1 MSQPFIGEIILV
13 AFNFA
18 AAGWAKCDGQML
30 PIAENEALF
39 TLIGTTYGGDGQTTF
54 AVPDLRSRIP
64 IHQGQGPGFQNFTIG
79 EFGGVETV
87 ILSPAQMA
95 QHTHTIALGS
105 LNGTLRCRNGAGNQ
119 LTPVGN
125 VPAIGAF
132 GPLTDPTLAVASTPI
147 RAVHITELRVRLNA
161 VRAGVGLQPY
171 AWTDPTLTAGTTVA
185 RAQHLIDLR
194 AALTEAR
201 ATAGLPAP
209 VFAEPIA
216 TGTKIKAAHL
226 VELRD
231 ALASTP
237 ASPTAR
243 YSNAAA
249 DATMHAASI
258 QMGGSVTAGLAGG
271 SQPHDN
277 VQPYLA
283 LNYLISLFG
292 IFPSQT

>member
-1 MSQPFIGEIILV
+1 MR
-13 AFNFA
+13 
-18 AAGWAKCDGQML
+18 
-30 PIAENEALF
+30 ALREKGCCCGLTYF
-39 TLIGTTYGGDGQTTF
+39 TK
-54 AVPDLRSRIP
+54 
-64 IHQGQGPGFQNFTIG
+64 
-79 EFGGVETV
+79 
-87 ILSPAQMA
+87 
-95 QHTHTIALGS
+95 
-105 LNGTLRCRNGAGNQ
+105 RCRNGLGNQ
-119 LTPVGN
+119 LTPVGG

-132 GPLTDPTLAVASTPI
+132 GPLTDPTLAVASTPV
-147 RAVHITELRVRLNA
+147 RAVHVAELRVRVNA

-171 AWTDPTLTAGTTVA
+171 AWADPTLTAGTTVA

-194 AALTEAR
+194 TALTEAR
-201 ATAGLPAP
+201 TTAGLPAP

-226 VELRD
+226 TELRD
-231 ALASTP
+231 ALSSTP

-249 DATMHAASI
+249 DATMNAATI
-258 QMGGSVTAGLAGG
+258 QVGGSVTAVVAGA

-292 IFPSQT
+292 VFPSPT